1 MFLYFGKH
9 FTQSAAGQRL
19 ARVECD
25 RCGTGYCYQLS
36 RVGTGVGVAPYC
48 LGQARAARLAEQR
61 AAKELERALDRGR
74 ELVPCPKCSWINE
87 DLVQGYRRTRY
98 RLWGRVAFY
107 ILGTAIL
114 LALTLVPLLAFGDP
128 DALPIVALILLGIVL
143 LSGGTL
149 GIQMWLRGRINPNR
163 NYPDAP
169 ELLPGTPPALLQDP
183 ISGEIKA
190 ASNGRIGVAP
200 VGEWC
205 DFQLGRHQLPPVCC
219 VCLNE
224 ASEGHAAPS
233 ISSGRADVR
242 PALRGMRRHSAARLL
257 ANLLDGRLGLH
268 LPVGSDR
275 PAPQL
280 RGRRFLDRHGRRAR
294 SVDAGRRHRCFS
306 VNDSRDDCPRRHN
319 SECHQVAF
327 SQPGLHA
334 ARRRANALPGIRGT
348 ACRDRSG
355 RTGATRATI
364 EAAVENRSRA

>member
-224 ASEGHAAPS
+224 ASDGHEHRAFHPAAQMFVPRCAECAG
-233 ISSGRADVR
+233 IQQRAYWR
-242 PALRGMRRHSAARLL
+242 IFLTAALVCTCLSAAIVLPLNFAGDDFWIATAVALGASMLVAAIVAFRSTTPVTIARGDTTRNVIKLRFRNPAYTRLV
-257 ANLLDGRLGLH
+257 AEQMRSPESAEPHVAIDQAEPVPPGR
-268 LPVGSDR
+268 
-275 PAPQL
+275 QL
-280 RGRRFLDRHGRRAR
+280 R
-294 SVDAGRRHRCFS
+294 
-306 VNDSRDDCPRRHN
+306 
-319 SECHQVAF
+319 Q
-327 SQPGLHA
+327 Q
-334 ARRRANALPGIRGT
+334 
-348 ACRDRSG
+348 
-355 RTGATRATI
+355 
-364 EAAVENRSRA
+364 